1 VRTAAAAGN
10 TITGLSQAASAMTIR
25 PTVAASK
32 NAWIP
37 MIVPIVA
44 TRAEWATPCV
54 GDATTSAGGAASRP
68 ARPRNLCA
76 QPAPL
81 PPCRQGC
88 TDTAALDGGCRT
100 KPRRGRWIV
109 SKRGLRN
116 RPPRPSRAAG
126 PSRGGPARR
135 LWRALPSARS
145 AFSQPAL
152 CDSLDESTYVGGQSG
167 LVRWRS
173 RPVHMTVAQDV
184 DHLPVGLTLQGA
196 GCRGDALAL

>member
-10 TITGLSQAASAMTIR
+10 TISGLSQAASAMTIR

-88 TDTAALDGGCRT
+88 TDTAALD
-100 KPRRGRWIV
+100 
-109 SKRGLRN
+109 
-116 RPPRPSRAAG
+116 
-126 PSRGGPARR
+126 
-135 LWRALPSARS
+135 
-145 AFSQPAL
+145 
-152 CDSLDESTYVGGQSG
+152 ESTYMGGQSG